1 MLRIRTTKTASGKTA
16 VQAVRREHQKTIV
29 VKHFGSAADNSVELK
44 ELYTL
49 ADQYI
54 IRTSQTKPLFPE
66 LFTPQKEHL
75 VSLDRLKITSPY
87 HHFAY
92 ETLSFFYK
100 RNGFNKLKDKLL
112 QDLVVIRII
121 EPTSKIRSLSLLKEY
136 FDISFGHTTLYQGL
150 RRIREK
156 KDEIETVAVE
166 YAKKHLSFDFSLVFY
181 DVTTL
186 YFETHKEDEDLT
198 DDQGKVVEEGLR
210 KNGFSKDHKSNQP
223 QILIG
228 LLVTKEGYPVA
239 IEMFPGKTFEGKTMI
254 PVILKVKE
262 KYRIKNLTIV
272 ADAGMLSFVNM
283 QELEKHGLSYIVGAR
298 MGSIADNLM
307 KEISQALDKTEGIF
321 YKVQTGHGKLICDYS
336 KKRAS
341 KDKSDR
347 EKQIRRALRQIEQGD
362 PVLLKYPFLKADK
375 KPVLKLNI
383 KLIEKD
389 ELLDGIKG
397 YYTNVIDMPESLIVS
412 RYKDLWLVEKAFR
425 IAKSDLEARP
435 MFHHQRVTIEA
446 HMIIVFVSLCI
457 VKSIELLSGISI
469 KRVKDQIWNIL
480 DVTMEDTL
488 TRQKFVKRMDIPTNE
503 ITELVKNLKRRNHST
518 Y

>member
-16 VQAVRREHQKTIV
+16 VQAVRRHHQKTIV
-29 VKHFGSAADNSVELK
+29 VKHFGSADNNSELK
-44 ELYTL
+44 KLHVL

-54 IRTSQTKPLFPE
+54 IRASQTKPLFPE
-66 LFTPQKEHL
+66 LFTPPKEHL
-75 VSLDRLKITSPY
+75 ISLDRLKITSPY

-112 QDLVVIRII
+112 QDLSIIRIT
-121 EPTSKIRSLSLLKEY
+121 EPASKIRSLALLKEY
-136 FDISFGHTTLYQGL
+136 FGITYGHTTLYQGL
-150 RRIREK
+150 KNIQQK

-166 YAKKHLSFDFSLVFY
+166 YAKKHLSFDFSLLFY

-186 YFETHKEDEDLT
+186 YFETHKEDEDLR

-210 KNGFSKDHKSNQP
+210 KNGFSKDHKSNKP
-223 QILIG
+223 QILVG
-228 LLVTKEGYPVA
+228 LLVTKEGYPVGV
-239 IEMFPGKTFEGKTMI
+239 EMFPGKTFEGKTMI
-254 PVILKVKE
+254 PLILKVKE
-262 KYRIKNLTIV
+262 KYRIKNLTVV
-272 ADAGMLSFVNM
+272 ADAAMLSFVNM
-283 QELEKHGLSYIVGAR
+283 QELEKHDLSYIVGAR
-298 MGSIADNLM
+298 MGSVADKLM
-307 KEISQALDKTEGIF
+307 KEISQALNKTEEIF
-321 YKVQTGHGKLICDYS
+321 YKLKTPHGILICDYS

-362 PVLLKYPFLKADK
+362 PVLLKYPFLKAEK
-375 KPVLKLNI
+375 KPVLKLNT

-397 YYTNVIDMPESLIVS
+397 YYTNVTDIPESLIVS
-412 RYKDLWLVEKAFR
+412 RYKDLWHVEKAFR

-457 VKSIELLSGISI
+457 VKSIELISGISI
-469 KRVKDQIWNIL
+469 KRVKDQIWKIL

-488 TRQKFVKRMDIPTNE
+488 TKQKFVKRMDTSTNE
-503 ITELVKNLKRRNHST
+503 IAKLVENLKRRNHST

>member
-1 MLRIRTTKTASGKTA
+1 MLRIRTTQTASGKTA
-16 VQAVRREHQKTIV
+16 VQAVKREHQKTII
-29 VKHFGSAADNSVELK
+29 VKHFGSTDNSIQLK
-44 ELYTL
+44 RLRTL
-49 ADQYI
+49 ADEYI
-54 IRTSQTKPLFPE
+54 IRASRTKPLFPE

-75 VSLDRLKITSPY
+75 ISLDRLKITSPY

-92 ETLSFFYK
+92 ETLSFFYQ
-100 RNGFNKLKDKLL
+100 RNGFNKLNNKLL
-112 QDLVVIRII
+112 KDLVVIRII
-121 EPTSKIRSLSLLKEY
+121 EPASKIRSLTLLKEY
-136 FDISFGHTTLYQGL
+136 FDISFGHSTLYRGL
-150 RRIREK
+150 KDIWEGR
-156 KDEIETVAVE
+156 DEIETVAVE
-166 YAKKHLSFDFSLVFY
+166 YAKKHLSFDFSLLFY

-198 DDQGKVVEEGLR
+198 DDQGKVLEEGLR

-223 QILIG
+223 QILVG

-239 IEMFPGKTFEGKTMI
+239 VEMFPGKMFEGKTMI

-262 KYRIKNLTIV
+262 KYQIKNLTIV
-272 ADAGMLSFVNM
+272 ADAAMLSFTNM
-283 QELEKHGLSYIVGAR
+283 AELKKYDLSYIVGAR
-298 MGSIADNLM
+298 MGSIADELM
-307 KEISQALDKTEGIF
+307 KEISQALSQTEGIF
-321 YKVQTGHGKLICDYS
+321 HKTQTHHGILICDYS

-347 EKQIRRALRQIEQGD
+347 EKQIRRAIRQIEQGD
-362 PVLLKYPFLKADK
+362 PVLLKYPFLKAEK
-375 KPVLKLNI
+375 KPVLKLNT

-397 YYTNVIDMPESLIVS
+397 YYTNVTDIPESLIVS
-412 RYKDLWLVEKAFR
+412 RYKDLWHVEKAFR

-435 MFHHQRVTIEA
+435 MFHHQRITIEA

-469 KRVKDQIWNIL
+469 KRVKDQIWRTL

-488 TRQKFVKRMDIPTNE
+488 TKQKFVKRMDTSTNE
-503 ITELVKNLKRRNHST
+503 IAKLVENLKRRNCST